1 MLPHM
6 KTTIDIAEP
15 LFLAAKRLAA
25 QRATTLKSVVELA
38 LRSFL
43 EQEESRA
50 RRFRLRD
57 GSVDGDGLQD
67 GVEESDWREIRRLVY
82 EGRGG

>member
-1 MLPHM
+1 M
-6 KTTIDIAEP
+6 KTTVNIADP

-25 QRATTLKSVVELA
+25 LRATTLKSVMEAA

-57 GSVDGDGLQD
+57 ASVAGDGLQD
-67 GVEESDWREIRRLVY
+67 GVEEGNRSEIRRLVY